1 MAAVPPIDR
10 SGMPATPSVPF
21 AVGVNHRTAP
31 ADLRERLYVGEDAL
45 PAFLARLRQGG
56 LTQAVVLS
64 TCDRTEIIGLHA
76 DAAAAIRIAAGELVR
91 LGGLAPHDLTGHL
104 LVLQGDAVI
113 EHLFAIAASLDSVVV
128 GEPQVLG
135 QVRDAYRLA
144 GEAGLIEGE
153 LDRLM
158 QAAFATAKRIRNET
172 AIGRR
177 SISMATVAL
186 QIARDVHGS
195 LDRCAALFIGAGE
208 MGDLL
213 ATKLR
218 EAGIGRLVVTDS
230 LALRAQATARRL
242 AAQIAPFDD
251 LAAALVD
258 ADIVLTALG
267 HGVIVIDA
275 PLMQATL
282 RRRRQ
287 KPVFLIDAA
296 VPGDIAPAVNDI
308 DEVFLYDLD
317 DLERLAQ
324 EGREQRGQEAEK
336 GWAILREAV
345 AAYARDSAARDAV
358 PALAALRAYFESAR
372 GTLLAEQPGLDA
384 EEATRLLINR
394 LLHRPSEALRGAAA
408 GGADRAAL
416 EALMARLFAIDPDDR
431 PAPDGAADPNESG
444 KETPS

>member
-1 MAAVPPIDR
+1 
-10 SGMPATPSVPF
+10 MPLVPF

-31 ADLRERLYVGEDAL
+31 ADLRERLYIGEDAV
-45 PAFLARLRQGG
+45 PGFLARLRQGG
-56 LTQAVVLS
+56 LTQALALS
-64 TCDRTEIIGLHA
+64 TCDRTEIIGFHA
-76 DAAAAIRIAAGELVR
+76 DAAAAIQISVGELAR
-91 LGGLAPHDLTGHL
+91 LGGLAPNELVGHL
-104 LVLQGDAVI
+104 LVLQGELAV
-113 EHLFAIAASLDSVVV
+113 EHLFAIAASLDSVVI

-153 LDRLM
+153 FDRLM
-158 QAAFATAKRIRNET
+158 QAAFATAKRVRNET

-186 QIARDVHGS
+186 QVARDVHGA

-208 MGDLL
+208 MGELL
-213 ATKLR
+213 AARLR
-218 EAGIGRLVVTDS
+218 EAGIGQLVVTDS

-251 LAAALVD
+251 LATALAD

-308 DEVFLYDLD
+308 DEAFLYDLD
-317 DLERLAQ
+317 DLERLAR

-336 GWAILREAV
+336 GWAILREGV
-345 AAYARDSAARDAV
+345 AAYGRDSAAREAV

-372 GTLLAEQPGLDA
+372 GTLLAEQPGLAA

-394 LLHRPSEALRGAAA
+394 LLHRPSEALRSAAA
-408 GGADRAAL
+408 TGADRAAL
-416 EALMARLFAIDPDDR
+416 EVLLAKLFAFEADDR
-431 PAPDGAADPNESG
+431 PAEGGIAGRSESG
-444 KETPS
+444 KETSS